1 MMLQIFFYNYAFV
14 ISKLNIYLLYIIMEN
29 DLYKIECDDINNIM
43 SKIKD
48 KPLNN
53 EEVTTLNDTKY
64 RELRKKIMFQNK
76 EIDSLKSKIKILENI
91 VKEN

>member
-1 MMLQIFFYNYAFV
+1 
-14 ISKLNIYLLYIIMEN
+14 MEN

-53 EEVTTLNDTKY
+53 EEVSVSNDKKY
-64 RELRKKIMFQNK
+64 RDLRKTIMLQRK
-76 EIDSLKSKIKILENI
+76 EIDDLKSKIKILENI
-91 VKEN
+91 VSKD

>member
-1 MMLQIFFYNYAFV
+1 
-14 ISKLNIYLLYIIMEN
+14 MEN

-64 RELRKKIMFQNK
+64 RELRK
-76 EIDSLKSKIKILENI
+76 ENN
-91 VKEN
+91 VPK